1 MPLLLSL
8 FLFGYFTLL
17 GRSVMVALKYEAP
30 VLRGWLAS
38 PTVGLAV
45 VTLGIMV
52 LNQAGW
58 PIRDFALPLLAGGL
72 LFSAAVGVWRRPCL
86 PVRALLPFA
95 GVLVIS
101 LLYSAWPA
109 LLTGFDWVAQAND
122 DMANY
127 CLGAQRMLNHG
138 FFRAPTE
145 AELAGLDYSQYYWF
159 LHVVSLIRFGSEMLL
174 AWVAGWSGHSPLQV
188 FMPVIAALSLVQVS
202 ATAALVLAAGP
213 HRRRALGAAALL
225 ALSPLFLLSIYY
237 QLIAQ
242 VGGVALLLGFCA
254 LACTARPA
262 RSLVPQAR
270 LGIILGI
277 QAAGLC
283 VFYPEVTPFVGL
295 GYAVFVSREA
305 LRLRRIPRARLVVPA
320 VGVVVALV
328 LLHYNFLSYIV
339 TLVHQVYGHP
349 GSAAW
354 VRFPFYLLPLGPG
367 YTFGFLPM
375 PGTIPE
381 PWNSLMVLAG
391 LAVAVTVTIQALRAC
406 WRGTAYG
413 CVLVVMLG
421 VAGTL
426 FWQRNGFGLFKIT
439 MFAQPLLACTLA
451 GLFFRPARRWVGL
464 SAMLLFV
471 ALQLPTARTY
481 MLGSV
486 GQAPDRL
493 LEMPGISFSRISL
506 PPADSAEPLVTGI
519 NNPVANKLAA
529 SLTTGRPLH
538 FLSFDYFAQ
547 LLGTLNLSFGAP
559 SEFVFKYYPHAAET
573 MEAARRLTD
582 DQSARRRVGRLFATR
597 FYYSPT
603 PDAPATGYL
612 GLQPP
617 ADLLNQMHASPG
629 TEGKVFYVQPRARMA
644 NHLVFVPSSRGEH
657 YYTMEDPRT
666 TSFYQV
672 ERDFF
677 NPGRYFSSLG
687 RFMLLR
693 VENPSDQ
700 VYLKVSLTKSVMGR
714 GRTRLNLPAK
724 VLGRETLAA
733 GFTGAGSAS
742 VFVGPLQ
749 PVTLHGASYLAVD
762 FGQAGQRVDRS
773 RSGVMAWYNAEVLL
787 DWREL
792 VAYGRD
798 ISCLS
803 VEEYRRLPRPLRL
816 EHFPHDLFQGA
827 GVEFSGWFE
836 DGWIST
842 ESYVVLGA
850 AGTGD
855 HLALRGSIPSLGP
868 LADAGQELSIRIND
882 APPQTFALPPGNFDL
897 NVPIRSTETVTRV
910 RLSFVRETALPGDD
924 GRPIA
929 AKIDFLG
936 LIRD

>member
-8 FLFGYFTLL
+8 FLFGYFALL

-30 VLRGWLAS
+30 VLRGWLAA

-45 VTLGIMV
+45 VTLAVMV

-72 LFSAAVGVWRRPCL
+72 LFSAAICAWRRPCL

-95 GVLVIS
+95 AVLLLA
-101 LLYSAWPA
+101 LLYAAWPA
-109 LLTGFDWVAQAND
+109 LLTGFNWVAQAND

-159 LHVVSLIRFGSEMLL
+159 MHVVSLIRFGSEMLL
-174 AWVAGWSGHSPLQV
+174 AWVAGWSGHTPLQV
-188 FMPVIAALSLVQVS
+188 FMPLIVSLSLVQVS
-202 ATAALVLAAGP
+202 ATAALVLVAGAQ
-213 HRRRALGAAALL
+213 RRRALVAAALL
-225 ALSPLFLLSIYY
+225 ALSPLFLLSVYL

-254 LACTARPA
+254 LACPTRPA
-262 RSLVPQAR
+262 GSRATQAR

-283 VFYPEVTPFVGL
+283 VIYPEVTPFVGL
-295 GYAVFVSREA
+295 GYAVFVGREA
-305 LRLRRIPRARLVVPA
+305 WRLNRIPPARLVVPVVA
-320 VGVVVALV
+320 VVVALV
-328 LLHYNFLSYIV
+328 LLRYNFLSYLV
-339 TLVHQVYGHP
+339 TLVHQIYGHP
-349 GSAAW
+349 GSATW

-381 PWNSLMVLAG
+381 PWNSVMVLAG
-391 LAVAVTVTIQALRAC
+391 IAVAVAVSILALRAC
-406 WRGTAYG
+406 WRGTAHG
-413 CVLVVMLG
+413 CVLVVMLLL
-421 VAGTL
+421 AATL

-439 MFAQPLLACTLA
+439 MFAQPLIACGLA
-451 GLFFRPARRWVGL
+451 GIFFRPAHRWFGL
-464 SAMLLFV
+464 SAMLLYI

-481 MLGSV
+481 MLGSM

-493 LEMPGISFSRISL
+493 LEMPGVSFSRISL
-506 PPADSAEPLVTGI
+506 PATKPAEPLVTGI

-529 SLTTGRPLH
+529 SLTTGQPLH

-547 LLGTLNLSFGAP
+547 LLVTLNLSFGTP
-559 SEFVFKYYPHAAET
+559 SEFVFKHYPHAAET
-573 MEAARRLTD
+573 REAAQRLTD
-582 DQSARRRVGRLFATR
+582 GQSARRRVGRLFATR
-597 FYYSPT
+597 FYYSPA
-603 PDAPATGYL
+603 PDAPAAGYL
-612 GLQPP
+612 GLHPP
-617 ADLLNQMHASPG
+617 ADLLNKMHASPG
-629 TEGKVFYVQPRARMA
+629 VEEEVFYVQSRVQMT

-693 VENPSDQ
+693 VENPSEQ
-700 VYLKVSLTKSVMGR
+700 VYLKISLTKSVMGM

-733 GFTGAGSAS
+733 GFTGAGSAT
-742 VFVGPLQ
+742 VFVGPLH
-749 PVTLHGASYLAVD
+749 PVRLQGADYLAVD
-762 FGQAGQRVDRS
+762 FGQAGHRVDRS
-773 RSGVMAWYNAEVLL
+773 RSGVMAWYNADVLL

-798 ISCLS
+798 ISCLGAD
-803 VEEYRRLPRPLRL
+803 EYQRLPRPLRL
-816 EHFPHDLFQGA
+816 EHFPRDLFRGR

-836 DGWIST
+836 DGWISN

-850 AGTGD
+850 AKAGD
-855 HLALRGSIPSLGP
+855 HLALRGSIPPLGT

-882 APPQTFALPPGNFDL
+882 APPQTFTLPAGNFDL
-897 NVPIRSTETVTRV
+897 NVPIPSTTAATRIE
-910 RLSFVRETALPGDD
+910 LTFARETALPGAD
-924 GRPIA
+924 GRPVA